1 MVLLPVHFCSLVR
14 RLEILRR
21 WGELSTLRLP
31 GCAAA
36 AARSA
41 ARTADRLDDRGDVAV
56 RAAGANGRAGP
67 APHCGRAVGRG
78 GDGEAH
84 HARPRGRPL
93 LVVARSPWRE
103 TGGCSQGTGL
113 ACMIHGPSGAEV
125 VLGAPA
131 CSRQARAAQMP
142 ALPGLGPPREE
153 ARLGALDQP
162 APLGCARSGY

>member
-67 APHCGRAVGRG
+67 APPSRPAGRG

-84 HARPRGRPL
+84 HGRPRGRPL